1 MKIPAINEDPQKTPA
16 WKQLQRHAKGV
27 EQLRL
32 TDLLDQDGDRFN
44 CFSLQVDE
52 LFVDYSRNLLTEET
66 MGLLLELAEQRFLEQ
81 WIVALTSG
89 APVNT
94 TESRPALH
102 TALRNRSGDSIEVM
116 GQDVMPEI
124 KTQLAAFLKFA
135 RDVQTGDCVGHGG
148 SCFNTIVNV
157 GIGGSDLGPAMVSEA
172 LGDFRAPGIETY
184 FVSGSDGIQL
194 DQVLRQANPENTLF
208 IISSKSFATQETRLN
223 AAAAREWIV
232 EHLTSGAVGA
242 HFAAVSANPAAM
254 AQFGVDPSRSFKIWD
269 WVGGRFSLWSAIGLS
284 IAIATKPG
292 VFMELLDGAYTM
304 DRHFQSAP
312 AAANLPVLL
321 GLIAVWNQ
329 NFRGVTDHVI
339 LPYNQRLAA
348 FPAYLQQLE
357 MESNG
362 KSIRRDGQAVDYSTA
377 VSIWG
382 SVGAN
387 AQHSFAQ
394 LLHQGTQRISVDFVA
409 AVRDPGEHTNQN
421 LQTLSNMLAQADAL
435 ASGQSRQ
442 RVQSG
447 LKERSVAAPSSQS
460 LSPHLVHPGNRPS
473 TILLLRELNARNLGM
488 LIALYE
494 HKVFVESVIWG
505 INAFDQWGVE
515 FGKHLA
521 GAYAETLID
530 DGTNN
535 QITNVARLVQ
545 KWREK

>member
-32 TDLLDQDGDRFN
+32 TDLLDQDRDRFDR
-44 CFSLQVDE
+44 FSLQVDE

-66 MGLLLELAEQRFLEQ
+66 MGLLLELAEQRHLDQ

-89 APVNT
+89 ASVNT

-102 TALRNRSGDSIEVM
+102 TALRNRSGDPIEVA

-124 KTQLAAFLKFA
+124 ETQQAAFLEFA
-135 RDVQTGDCVGHGG
+135 RDVQTGGCVGHRGD
-148 SCFNTIVNV
+148 CFNTIVNV
-157 GIGGSDLGPAMVSEA
+157 GIGGSHLGPAMVSKA
-172 LGDFRAPGIETY
+172 LGDFRVPGIETY
-184 FVSGSDGIQL
+184 FVSSSDGIQL
-194 DQVLRQANPENTLF
+194 DQVLGQANPESTLF
-208 IISSKSFATQETRLN
+208 IISSKSFDTQETRLN

-232 EHLTSGAVGA
+232 QHLTADAVGA
-242 HFAAVSANPAAM
+242 HFAAVSANPAAT

-269 WVGGRFSLWSAIGLS
+269 WVGGRFSLWSAMGLS
-284 IAIATKPG
+284 IAIATKPT
-292 VFMELLDGAYTM
+292 VFTELLDGAYTM
-304 DRHFQSAP
+304 DQHFQTAP

-348 FPAYLQQLE
+348 LPAYLQQLE

-362 KSIRRDGQAVDYSTA
+362 KSIRRDGQATDYSTA
-377 VSIWG
+377 VPTWG
-382 SVGAN
+382 AVGAN

-409 AVRDPGEHTNQN
+409 AVRDPSEHAGQN
-421 LQTLSNMLAQADAL
+421 LGPLSNMLAQADAL
-435 ASGQSRQ
+435 ASGQSE
-442 RVQSG
+442 
-447 LKERSVAAPSSQS
+447 LKESVVAAPNRQS
-460 LSPHLVHPGNRPS
+460 LSPHLVHSGNRPS
-473 TILLLRELNARNLGM
+473 TILLLRELNAHSLGM

-515 FGKHLA
+515 LGKHLA
-521 GAYAETLID
+521 EAYAENLVS

-535 QITNVARLVQ
+535 QITNVAGLVQ